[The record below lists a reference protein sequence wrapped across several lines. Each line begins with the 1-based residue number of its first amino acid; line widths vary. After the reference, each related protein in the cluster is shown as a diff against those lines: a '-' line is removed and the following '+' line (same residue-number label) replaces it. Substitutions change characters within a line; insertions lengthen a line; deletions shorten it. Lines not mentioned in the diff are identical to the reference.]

1 MKIVFAAKI
10 DFRNT
15 DPQELILLIYVKLG
29 FGKIDFAT
37 KTVFLYCFIE
47 VGSSELFVCTLGVI
61 VRNYNGI

>member
-1 MKIVFAAKI
+1 MKTVFAAKI
-10 DFRNT
+10 DFKNT

-47 VGSSELFVCTLGVI
+47 VGSSELFESTLFTTLRV
-61 VRNYNGI
+61 VL